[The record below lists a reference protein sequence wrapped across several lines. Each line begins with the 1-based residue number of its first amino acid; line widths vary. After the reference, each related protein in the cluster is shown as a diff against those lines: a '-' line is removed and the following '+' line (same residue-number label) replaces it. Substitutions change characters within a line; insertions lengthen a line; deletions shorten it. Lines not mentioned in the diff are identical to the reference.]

1 MMTTSVHRSSPPE
14 RPPILLTGQDR
25 ELLLKL
31 LHVSGSAF
39 GPEATRFL
47 REEIE
52 RAEPAPEAA
61 ANLVVGLNCEVLFID
76 HQASCVRLYRIVL
89 PDQAT
94 GSHCLSVLS
103 PIGSA
108 LIGLGPGQSINWL
121 DHGVELAVTVLEV
134 RRIGAQPEG
143 ARSHS
148 QRPSAKQPGPNG

>member
-1 MMTTSVHRSSPPE
+1 MTTSVHRSSPPE
-14 RPPILLTGQDR
+14 RPPILLTKRDR

-31 LHVSGSAF
+31 LRVSGPIS
-39 GPEATRFL
+39 GLETTRFL

-61 ANLVVGLNCEVLFID
+61 ANLMVGLNCEVLFID
-76 HQASCVRLYRIVL
+76 HQAPCVRLCRIVL

-108 LIGLGPGQSINWL
+108 LIGLGPGQSIAWL
-121 DHGVELAVTVLEV
+121 DRSMELAVTVLEV
-134 RRIGAQPEG
+134 RRVGAQHERI
-143 ARSHS
+143 RSHS
-148 QRPSAKQPGPNG
+148 QKVQHQATGSIG